1 MCGIIVITALLI
13 ILGLLM
19 FSAGFEILALTA
31 LVIAGVII
39 AIFPAM
45 KKGMGK
51 MAITLCVVCGI
62 ILVIGAIFLANS
74 LYHKNKQDVVDTTPV
89 LSQTDW
95 ETVFRENEFSDDE
108 ISEYKEIFDTIGIS
122 DYHDVDIHENGIMHI
137 VRGKV
142 YDSNELQL
150 NVTLENR
157 KIIYVA
163 LAGIP
168 DTKTEAYINWRGQL
182 KFKTVGTTT
191 SVDLYSDT
199 DGGYLAKVDWEN
211 KTISAIE

>member
-1 MCGIIVITALLI
+1 MCGIIVITTLLI

-19 FSAGFEILALTA
+19 LSAGFEILALTA
-31 LVIAGVII
+31 IVIAGVMI
-39 AIFPAM
+39 AIFPTM
-45 KKGMGK
+45 KKGMSK
-51 MAITLCVVCGI
+51 IAIALCVVCGI
-62 ILVIGAIFLANS
+62 ALVIGAIFLADS
-74 LYHKNKQDVVDTTPV
+74 LHHKNKQNVENATPI

-95 ETVFRENEFSDDE
+95 ETVFVENGFSDDE
-108 ISEYKEIFDTIGIS
+108 ISEYKEIFDTIGVS

-163 LAGIP
+163 LTGIP
-168 DTKTEAYINWRGQL
+168 DTKTEAYINWRGKL

>member
-1 MCGIIVITALLI
+1 
-13 ILGLLM
+13 
-19 FSAGFEILALTA
+19 
-31 LVIAGVII
+31 
-39 AIFPAM
+39 
-45 KKGMGK
+45 

-62 ILVIGAIFLANS
+62 ILVIGTIFLANS

-108 ISEYKEIFDTIGIS
+108 ISEYKEIFDAIGIS

-168 DTKTEAYINWRGQL
+168 DTKTEAYINWRGKL

>member
-1 MCGIIVITALLI
+1 M
-13 ILGLLM
+13 
-19 FSAGFEILALTA
+19 
-31 LVIAGVII
+31 
-39 AIFPAM
+39 
-45 KKGMGK
+45 
-51 MAITLCVVCGI
+51 
-62 ILVIGAIFLANS
+62 
-74 LYHKNKQDVVDTTPV
+74 VDTTPV

-122 DYHDVDIHENGIMHI
+122 NYHDV
-137 VRGKV
+137 
-142 YDSNELQL
+142 DSNELQL

-168 DTKTEAYINWRGQL
+168 DTKTEAYINWRGKL